1 MFKLFQF
8 LCSMFE
14 KLQKKW
20 KVNGWQL
27 LAILCTFAIGGS
39 LTGIVG
45 RKILQQLPEVHPVG
59 WTILYIITMTL
70 IWPLMVV
77 LVSIPFGQ
85 YSFFKNYLSR
95 IFQKM
100 TNTPSS
106 IPPSSNPP
114 SSIPPFSI
122 AIFASGTGSNA
133 QKIIEHFRN
142 HPSIRVALVVS
153 NKATAGVLDKAAAA
167 GIPTLLIDKER
178 FFRGDGFVPELTT
191 LGIDFIVLAGFLWK
205 VPPSLIQAYPSRM
218 INIHPAL
225 LPKYGGKGMY
235 GNFVHE
241 AVIAAGEKESG
252 ITIHYVDE
260 QYDHGGTIFQATC
273 PVFPEDTP
281 ETLANRIHA
290 LEHQHFP
297 AVIESVIL
305 SKLVKNQPS

>member
-1 MFKLFQF
+1 
-8 LCSMFE
+8 MFE

-106 IPPSSNPP
+106 TPPSSITP

-167 GIPTLLIDKER
+167 GIPTLLIEKER
-178 FFRGDGFVPELTT
+178 FFRGDGFVPELTNH
-191 LGIDFIVLAGFLWK
+191 GIDFIVLAGFLWK

-260 QYDHGGTIFQATC
+260 QYDHGGTIFRATC

>member
-14 KLQKKW
+14 KLQQKW

-39 LTGIVG
+39 LTGIAG
-45 RKILQQLPEVHPVG
+45 RRILQFLPVEHPVG
-59 WTILYIITMTL
+59 WFFLYIITMTL
-70 IWPLMVV
+70 IWPLMVLV
-77 LVSIPFGQ
+77 VSIPFGQ
-85 YSFFKNYLSR
+85 FPFFKNYLSR
-95 IFQKM
+95 IFLKM
-100 TNTPSS
+100 SSTTPSS
-106 IPPSSNPP
+106 IPPSSIPP
-114 SSIPPFSI
+114 SSIPLSI
-122 AIFASGTGSNA
+122 AIFASGAGSNA
-133 QKIIEHFRN
+133 EKIIEQFRH
-142 HPSIRVALVVS
+142 HPQIRVALIVS
-153 NKATAGVLDKAAAA
+153 NKATAGVLDKARAA
-167 GIPTLLIDKER
+167 GIPTVLIEKEQ
-178 FFRGDGFVPELTT
+178 FFRGDSYVPELKSK
-191 LGIDFIVLAGFLWK
+191 GIDFIVLAGFLWK
-205 VPPSLIQAYPSRM
+205 VPAALIKAYPSRI

-273 PVFPEDTP
+273 PVLPEDTP
-281 ETLANRIHA
+281 DSLANRIHA
-290 LEHQHFP
+290 LEHLHFP

-305 SKLVKNQPS
+305 SKLVKNQRD

>member
-1 MFKLFQF
+1 
-8 LCSMFE
+8 MFE

-45 RKILQQLPEVHPVG
+45 RKILQQLPELHPLG
-59 WTILYIITMTL
+59 WTLLYIITMTL

-85 YSFFKNYLSR
+85 FPFFKNYLLR

-106 IPPSSNPP
+106 TPPSSIPPSSIPPSSIPP
-114 SSIPPFSI
+114 SSIPPFSL

-153 NKATAGVLDKAAAA
+153 NKATAGVLDKAVAA
-167 GIPTLLIDKER
+167 GIPTLLIEKER
-178 FFRGDGFVPELTT
+178 FFRGDGFVAELTNH
-191 LGIDFIVLAGFLWK
+191 GIDFIVLAGFLWK

-281 ETLANRIHA
+281 EALANRIHE

-305 SKLVKNQPS
+305 SKLVKNQSS